1 MPASAEPMANVK
13 VMVLLMLMPISCAA
27 PVSSETAR
35 MALPMR
41 VFCTR
46 NVSASIESTETTI
59 VTIALRLMDSEPSW

>member
-1 MPASAEPMANVK
+1 
-13 VMVLLMLMPISCAA
+13 
-27 PVSSETAR
+27 